1 MKKIKYIKNPPSYK
15 DVSYKAP
22 CFYCKS
28 PNVVKYGKR
37 KTKIAIKQLYHCNKC
52 KRKFIEE
59 KDFERI
65 KGGEKITGVILDLYF
80 RGLSLRSIEDHLLK
94 AYKINLRHTSV
105 LRRIKKF
112 ENEFKRKNPDYRRL
126 AKKRDKV

>member
-1 MKKIKYIKNPPSYK
+1 MVSNKI
-15 DVSYKAP
+15 P
-22 CFYCKS
+22 CYYCK
-28 PNVVKYGKR
+28 NMDVVKYGKR
-37 KTKIAIKQLYHCNKC
+37 KTKTAIKQLYHCNKC

-65 KGGEKITGVILDLYF
+65 RGGEKINKVILDLYF

-94 AYKINLRHTSV
+94 AYKINLKHTSI

-112 ENEFKRKNPDYRRL
+112 ENKN
-126 AKKRDKV
+126 K